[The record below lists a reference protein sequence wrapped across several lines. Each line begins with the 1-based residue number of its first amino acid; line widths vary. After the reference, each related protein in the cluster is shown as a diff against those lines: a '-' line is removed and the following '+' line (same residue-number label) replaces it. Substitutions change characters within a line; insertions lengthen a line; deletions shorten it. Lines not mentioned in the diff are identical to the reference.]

1 MRINIFFLLLFW
13 SLGALRAQN
22 QDTGRVNAQY
32 FSVLL
37 TNGQQ
42 YTGQMVHSDSV
53 AIVLRV
59 NLGVE
64 LNIDLASIEKMRIVS
79 EAYFRRQQRSE
90 ANAPTGE
97 AYFVNSSAYGP
108 PAEEGYLA
116 GNILFF
122 FQGNYA
128 ITDNLSLRAGGLLI
142 PTLVAP
148 RLTVPIVHDELAL
161 GAEGIIG
168 LWPFMD
174 DPLILMRGMATVGN
188 RAAHLTASVGWA
200 YTGKHWASSPLF
212 GLAVSSRISPRF
224 GLMTENYFF
233 PGNHLVGI
241 YSLGGRIFRRTLSFD
256 LGLVGFHIQNKRY
269 DIPFIIPIP
278 WFGMAFYLY

>member
-42 YTGQMVHSDSV
+42 YTGQMVHSDSA

-59 NLGVE
+59 KPGVE
-64 LNIDLASIEKMRIVS
+64 LSIDLASIEKMRIVS
-79 EAYFRRQQRSE
+79 EAYFRRQQRSA

-108 PAEEGYLA
+108 PAGEGYVA

-128 ITDNLSLRAGGLLI
+128 ITDNFSLRAGGLFL

-148 RLTVPIVHDELAL
+148 KLTVPIVHDELAV

-168 LWPFMD
+168 IWPFED
-174 DPLILMRGMATVGN
+174 NISFLMRGMATLGN
-188 RAAHLTASVGWA
+188 RSTHLTASVGWVP
-200 YTGKHWASSPLF
+200 TTRKHRASSSVF
-212 GLAVSSRISPRF
+212 GLAASLRSSPNF

-233 PGNHLVGI
+233 PGNDLVGI
-241 YSLGGRIFRRTLSFD
+241 YSLGGRIYRRTLSLD
-256 LGLVGFHIQNKRY
+256 LGLVFLAFDY
-269 DIPFIIPIP
+269 DFIPYPLPAP

>member
-1 MRINIFFLLLFW
+1 MRISILFLLLFW
-13 SLGALRAQN
+13 SLDVLRAQD
-22 QDTGRVNAQY
+22 QDTGRVNTQY

-42 YTGQMVHSDSV
+42 YTGQMVHSDSA

-59 NLGVE
+59 KPGVE
-64 LNIDLASIEKMRIVS
+64 LNIDLASIEKMSIVS

-108 PAEEGYLA
+108 PTGEGYLA
-116 GNILFF
+116 GNIFFF

-128 ITDNLSLRAGGLLI
+128 ITDNFSLRAGGFLI

-188 RAAHLTASVGWA
+188 RAAHLTASVGWP
-200 YTGKHWASSPLF
+200 YINKHWASSPVY

-224 GLMTENYFF
+224 GLMTENYLF
-233 PGNHLVGI
+233 PGNYLVGF
-241 YSLGGRIFRRTLSFD
+241 YSLGGRIYKRKVSFD
-256 LGLVGFHIQNKRY
+256 LGLVGFHIQDKRY
-269 DIPFIIPIP
+269 DIFLIIPMP
-278 WFGMAFYLY
+278 WFGMAFHLY